1 MLQKVRNYIW
11 EQNMIQPADGVIV
24 ALSGGADSVCLLV
37 VLKELAQMGL
47 ECQAAEVTGTVAGP
61 ETDHGYVII
70 VLCR

>member
-11 EQNMIQPADGVIV
+11 EQNMIQPGDGVIV

-47 ECQAAEVTGTVAGP
+47 ECQAAEVT
-61 ETDHGYVII
+61 
-70 VLCR
+70 